1 MKVHKQNQILS
12 PFSNDQELIHQS
24 KHLLLELYNCDFEK
38 LNDESFLRCTLNR
51 AAKLANA
58 TVLNLISNKFE
69 PQGVTAIALLAE
81 SHISIHTWPE
91 SNYSAVD
98 IFTCGQ
104 NMMPELASQYL
115 IESLMAKEHSLRVIE
130 RNPPSAVSK
139 QDIRD
144 ISKALGFPW
153 WDKPAQPCLSSRFPY
168 GHEITSERLKMVEKA
183 EEYVLFCFLNHF

>member
-1 MKVHKQNQILS
+1 MEIHKENQILS
-12 PFSNDQELIHQS
+12 SFGDDKKLSHQS
-24 KHLLLELYNCDFEK
+24 KHLLLELYRCDWEK

-69 PQGVTAIALLAE
+69 PHGVTAIALLAE

-98 IFTCGQ
+98 IFTCGK

-115 IESLMAKEHSLRVIE
+115 IESLMAQEHSLRIIE
-130 RNPPSAVSK
+130 RNPPSAVS
-139 QDIRD
+139 
-144 ISKALGFPW
+144 
-153 WDKPAQPCLSSRFPY
+153 
-168 GHEITSERLKMVEKA
+168 
-183 EEYVLFCFLNHF
+183 

>member
-1 MKVHKQNQILS
+1 MDIYKKSQILNS
-12 PFSNDQELIHQS
+12 FTDEQKLSHQS
-24 KHLLLELYNCDFEK
+24 KHLLLELYRCDCEK
-38 LNDESFLRCTLNR
+38 LNDESFLRCILNR

-98 IFTCGQ
+98 IFTCGK
-104 NMMPELASQYL
+104 NMMPEQASQYL

-139 QDIRD
+139 QIRT
-144 ISKALGFPW
+144 F
-153 WDKPAQPCLSSRFPY
+153 
-168 GHEITSERLKMVEKA
+168 V
-183 EEYVLFCFLNHF
+183 

>member
-12 PFSNDQELIHQS
+12 SFDTDQELTYQS
-24 KHLLLELYNCDFEK
+24 KHLLLELYRCDYEK

-51 AAKLANA
+51 AAKLAQA

-69 PQGVTAIALLAE
+69 PHGVTAIALLAE

-104 NMMPELASQYL
+104 NMLPEIACQYL
-115 IESLMAKEHSLRVIE
+115 IEALKAEEHFMRVID
-130 RNPPSAVSK
+130 RNPPSEIFK
-139 QDIRD
+139 EIRS
-144 ISKALGFPW
+144 I
-153 WDKPAQPCLSSRFPY
+153 
-168 GHEITSERLKMVEKA
+168 V
-183 EEYVLFCFLNHF
+183 

>member
-1 MKVHKQNQILS
+1 MEIYKKREILS
-12 PFSNDQELIHQS
+12 SFGDDQKLSHQS
-24 KHLLLELYNCDFEK
+24 KHLLLELYRCDREK
-38 LNDESFLRCTLNR
+38 LNDESFLRCILNR
-51 AAKLANA
+51 ASKLANA

-115 IESLMAKEHSLRVIE
+115 IESLIAKEHSLRVIE
-130 RNPPSAVSK
+130 RNPPSAVS
-139 QDIRD
+139 QNIRTV
-144 ISKALGFPW
+144 I
-153 WDKPAQPCLSSRFPY
+153 
-168 GHEITSERLKMVEKA
+168 
-183 EEYVLFCFLNHF
+183 

>member
-1 MKVHKQNQILS
+1 MKIQKKSQILTS
-12 PFSNDQELIHQS
+12 FSDEPKFSHQS
-24 KHLLLELYNCDFEK
+24 KHLLLELYRCDCEK
-38 LNDESFLRCTLNR
+38 LNDESFLRCILNR
-51 AAKLANA
+51 ASKLANA

-115 IESLMAKEHSLRVIE
+115 IETLIAKEHSLRVIE
-130 RNPPSAVSK
+130 RNPPSAVSTH
-139 QDIRD
+139 IRT
-144 ISKALGFPW
+144 A
-153 WDKPAQPCLSSRFPY
+153 
-168 GHEITSERLKMVEKA
+168 V
-183 EEYVLFCFLNHF
+183 

>member
-1 MKVHKQNQILS
+1 MEVPKKNQVLHS
-12 PFSNDQELIHQS
+12 FYNGEKFIHQS
-24 KHLLLELYNCDFEK
+24 KHLLLELYRCDCEK
-38 LNDESFLRCTLNR
+38 LNDESFLRCTLNK

-69 PQGVTAIALLAE
+69 PLGVTAIALLAE

-115 IESLMAKEHSLRVIE
+115 IESLMAEEHSLRVIK
-130 RNPPSAVSK
+130 RNPPTAIFK
-139 QDIRD
+139 EIR
-144 ISKALGFPW
+144 S
-153 WDKPAQPCLSSRFPY
+153 
-168 GHEITSERLKMVEKA
+168 V
-183 EEYVLFCFLNHF
+183 V

>member
-1 MKVHKQNQILS
+1 MEIYKKNQILS
-12 PFSNDQELIHQS
+12 SFSDEKKLTHQS
-24 KHLLLELYNCDFEK
+24 KHFLLELYRCNCDK
-38 LNDESFLRCTLNR
+38 LNDESFLRCSLNR

-115 IESLMAKEHSLRVIE
+115 IESLMAKEHSLRVIK
-130 RNPPSAVSK
+130 RNPPASVPKQIRTAV
-139 QDIRD
+139 
-144 ISKALGFPW
+144 
-153 WDKPAQPCLSSRFPY
+153 
-168 GHEITSERLKMVEKA
+168 
-183 EEYVLFCFLNHF
+183 

>member
-1 MKVHKQNQILS
+1 MEIYKENQILS
-12 PFSNDQELIHQS
+12 SFGDDQKLSHQS
-24 KHLLLELYNCDFEK
+24 KHLLLELYRCDSEK

-104 NMMPELASQYL
+104 NMLPELASQYL
-115 IESLMAKEHSLRVIE
+115 IEALKAKEHSLRVIE
-130 RNPPSAVSK
+130 RNPPASVLK
-139 QDIRD
+139 QMR
-144 ISKALGFPW
+144 
-153 WDKPAQPCLSSRFPY
+153 
-168 GHEITSERLKMVEKA
+168 TV
-183 EEYVLFCFLNHF
+183 V

>member
-1 MKVHKQNQILS
+1 MEVPKKNQIINS
-12 PFSNDQELIHQS
+12 FSKNEQLIHQS
-24 KHLLLELYNCDFEK
+24 KHLLLEIYRCDYEK

-51 AAKLANA
+51 AAKLAKA
-58 TVLNLISNKFE
+58 TVLNLISKKFE

-115 IESLMAKEHSLRVIE
+115 IEALEAEEHFLRVIE
-130 RNPPSAVSK
+130 RNPPAAVLK
-139 QDIRD
+139 EIR
-144 ISKALGFPW
+144 
-153 WDKPAQPCLSSRFPY
+153 
-168 GHEITSERLKMVEKA
+168 TV
-183 EEYVLFCFLNHF
+183 V

>member
-1 MKVHKQNQILS
+1 MEIYKKNQILS
-12 PFSNDQELIHQS
+12 SFSNDPKLSHQS
-24 KHLLLELYNCDFEK
+24 KHLLLELYRCDSEK

-104 NMMPELASQYL
+104 NMLPELASQYL
-115 IESLMAKEHSLRVIE
+115 IEALKAKEHFLRVIE
-130 RNPPSAVSK
+130 RNPPIAVSK
-139 QDIRD
+139 EIRT
-144 ISKALGFPW
+144 F
-153 WDKPAQPCLSSRFPY
+153 
-168 GHEITSERLKMVEKA
+168 V
-183 EEYVLFCFLNHF
+183 